1 MAACIFTGGDFCAG
15 AVYHAEVPGRE
26 AEKGN
31 IRESK
36 ALPMPA
42 GPFCAK
48 RRKPLA
54 GRVVQ
59 KKPIGDDVDRKTPFV
74 LR

>member
-1 MAACIFTGGDFCAG
+1 MEKNVKKASGGIQISVKHGHAG
-15 AVYHAEVPGRE
+15 KKKISGQEMFFVY
-26 AEKGN
+26 
-31 IRESK
+31 
-36 ALPMPA
+36 
-42 GPFCAK
+42 
-48 RRKPLA
+48 RKPLA